1 MRETS
6 IDMDSTNVIGT
17 DPPLDQEDLHMRLA
31 THEKSLELLAAE
43 RAQLVKQL
51 ETWRAERQVLEAV
64 ARKLPPTRRSSP
76 GGQ

>member
-1 MRETS
+1 MDTS
-6 IDMDSTNVIGT
+6 NSSGR
-17 DPPLDQEDLHMRLA
+17 DPPLDQGELHMRLA

-43 RAQLVKQL
+43 RAQLVKQV

-64 ARKLPPTRRSSP
+64 ARKLPATRRSSP